1 MISFGCARLSECEDA
16 QRLSKRLQCACS
28 QRVLVR
34 QSAAIPLHVHSLPVP
49 CAVSTPRE
57 EVHAAQY
64 LHSAVFLNGNTA
76 AVTDVCQLP
85 RLFVCS
91 LPKAPPRC
99 THAPSCQ
106 SQPQQQRRTGQQR
119 RQRCLAWAWA
129 FPLSAT
135 RRRQTAAPPAPP
147 LRSAARR
154 SRPPCWRATRQHAA
168 SPRLQD
174 ARLLN
179 CSLTLTSLA
188 ASPSHRRTAARA
200 MRRRRA
206 AAAAGLAGASQ
217 PKPTSRCDLL
227 T

>member
-1 MISFGCARLSECEDA
+1 MLDVCQSVCSALVLNVCWSGNLQQYRCMCTACQYLVPSPRLG
-16 QRLSKRLQCACS
+16 RK
-28 QRVLVR
+28 
-34 QSAAIPLHVHSLPVP
+34 
-49 CAVSTPRE
+49 
-57 EVHAAQY
+57 VHAAQY
-64 LHSAVFLNGNTA
+64 FHSA
-76 AVTDVCQLP
+76 AVTDVYQLS

-99 THAPSCQ
+99 THAPSRQ
-106 SQPQQQRRTGQQR
+106 SQPQQQRRTGRQR

-129 FPLSAT
+129 FPSSAT

-168 SPRLQD
+168 SPRLHD
-174 ARLLN
+174 ARLLS
-179 CSLTLTSLA
+179 CRTTLTSLA

-200 MRRRRA
+200 IRRRWA